1 MVECGGLE
9 NRCAARHRGFKSY
22 FLRQNYQAR
31 SLNGLFFVLCTAKPN
46 WHTAHCANSPTR
58 GALGNAGASPF
69 HDAINYSAKKV
80 SITKST
86 GISRPNQRRSAIAA
100 CCTKGPAPSTV
111 LQPQERA
118 SFMSSVSRGCI
129 PNRPISSGPQHIR
142 SQKTTG
148 IIGIPPQWSC
158 SPPEPIRQAT
168 PLADPHRKEHKVKSR
183 RENTHAIDRSTH
195 TLFAGTIPA
204 C

>member
-58 GALGNAGASPF
+58 GALGNVGASPF
-69 HDAINYSAKKV
+69 RDAINYSAKKV

-118 SFMSSVSRGCI
+118 SFMSSVSRGLYTKSAT
-129 PNRPISSGPQHIR
+129 ISSGLNISAVRRQPG
-142 SQKTTG
+142 SSGYPTVVVFTT
-148 IIGIPPQWSC
+148 
-158 SPPEPIRQAT
+158 R
-168 PLADPHRKEHKVKSR
+168 ADS
-183 RENTHAIDRSTH
+183 ASD
-195 TLFAGTIPA
+195 TLS
-204 C
+204 